1 MSHLNLLLS
10 ISCRLLPTSLLL
22 TVFPLARSAPGMTS
36 WVCGSCANPNV
47 LFSAEA
53 RILSPDGGEVG
64 TLRLLQSLPRDQ
76 GTADSAGPV
85 MIDVSLNIKTFT
97 LWLTAS
103 LRLLITEYDWR
114 G

>member
-1 MSHLNLLLS
+1 MSHLHLLLS

-76 GTADSAGPV
+76 GTAGSAGPV
-85 MIDVSLNIKTFT
+85 MIDVS
-97 LWLTAS
+97 
-103 LRLLITEYDWR
+103 
-114 G
+114 